1 MSRQVYI
8 DACRDF
14 SVHREKSMTT
24 LRKLLTFI
32 DWLSEMSGSLGK
44 WFALLLVFVGSFE
57 TISRHFFNA
66 PTIWAYDSMC
76 MAGGVI
82 YLLGA
87 SYNYKHDAHTRVDLF
102 YSRATP
108 RTKAWIDVICSIFLF
123 FPLMIVMF
131 KLAVVWAAKAWRIN
145 EVMFNSFWY
154 PPAAPYRTLFAIGL
168 FLLILQGFARFVRD
182 IYFLI
187 RGEQIV

>member
-1 MSRQVYI
+1 MI
-8 DACRDF
+8 
-14 SVHREKSMTT
+14 T
-24 LRKLLTFI
+24 LRKLLMFI
-32 DWLSEMSGSLGK
+32 DRLSEMSGSFGK

-76 MAGGVI
+76 MAGGVL

-102 YSRATP
+102 YSRAEP
-108 RTKAWIDVICSIFLF
+108 RTKALIDVICSIFLF

-131 KLAVVWAAKAWRIN
+131 KLAVDWAVKAWRIN

-154 PPAAPYRTLFAIGL
+154 PPAAPYRTIFAIGL
-168 FLLILQGFARFVRD
+168 LLLILQGFARFVRD
-182 IYFLI
+182 LYFLI
-187 RGEQIV
+187 KGEQIV